1 MGYGCSRRMK
11 TESEKYTIIAM
22 ISNYINGGLCTKG
35 DLDTGR
41 KLIPV

>member
-1 MGYGCSRRMK
+1 MGYGCRRRMK
-11 TESEKYTIIAM
+11 RESERYAIIAM
-22 ISNYINGGLCTKG
+22 ISSYINGGLSIQG